1 MPKEIIIPEA
11 HPNHMSEEVLRTYA
25 YQYGTIFKYLKENSE
40 DIASTIDLL
49 ENKMAPQIQ
58 QIENPK
64 TKDLYVRTLA
74 VVRNSRTILRNFD
87 INMILDILPQIEE
100 DFPALYERRNEAQKE
115 MVAVMKRVLFGPPLP
130 RGRIKFD
137 IPKLF

>member
-1 MPKEIIIPEA
+1 
-11 HPNHMSEEVLRTYA
+11 MSEEVLRTYA
-25 YQYGTIFKYLKENSE
+25 YQYGTIFKYLEENSE
-40 DIASTIDLL
+40 DINETIDLL
-49 ENKMAPQIQ
+49 ENKMASQIQ
-58 QIENPK
+58 HIEDSK
-64 TKDLYVRTLA
+64 TKDLYTRTLA

-87 INMILDILPQIEE
+87 INTILEILPQIEE
-100 DFPALYERRNEAQKE
+100 DFPALYEKRTSEQKE

>member
-1 MPKEIIIPEA
+1 
-11 HPNHMSEEVLRTYA
+11 MSEEVLRTYA
-25 YQYGTIFKYLKENSE
+25 YQYGTIFKYLKENS
-40 DIASTIDLL
+40 DDLFATLDLL
-49 ENKMAPQIQ
+49 ESKTSSAVG
-58 QIENPK
+58 QIEDPA
-64 TKDLYVRTLA
+64 TKELYTRTLA

-87 INMILDILPQIEE
+87 MEDILEILPQIEE
-100 DFPALYERRNEAQKE
+100 DFPALYEKRDAEQKE